1 MKRIIFTALTAAMLA
16 APAAVPAFAEAPRHQ
31 YSDNRNDG
39 DRNADSFDASRNNG
53 YYVGRAWHFGPPPT
67 NAYHKRGFRVG
78 YKPWRKGDHLG
89 YYRTRYVEV
98 DYRDRHLKAPPRGYH
113 YVRDDKGDI
122 LLAAVAT
129 GLIAGI
135 IAGSN

>member
-1 MKRIIFTALTAAMLA
+1 MKRLILTALTAAMLA
-16 APAAVPAFAEAPRHQ
+16 APVAAPAFAEAPRHQ
-31 YSDNRNDG
+31 DSDHRNDA
-39 DRNADSFDASRNNG
+39 DRFDASRYNG
-53 YYVGRAWHFGPPPT
+53 YYVGRAWRFGPPPAD
-67 NAYHKRGFRVG
+67 AYHKRGFRVG

-89 YYRTRYVEV
+89 YYGTRYVEV

-122 LLAAVAT
+122 ILATVAT
-129 GLIAGI
+129 GLIASI